1 MNNKKGFTFAI
12 LLLFTIISFL
22 LVFSERADAR
32 AGGGH
37 RFSGGSS
44 HSSSFGG
51 HYSSSSR
58 SSHHSRALTPEEIKA
73 FKDFFKNHWFFFLMV
88 IMLHILSL
96 LTAYRRTG
104 LGEDA
109 EDRKYWWIL
118 PIVMF
123 ISLPFAWLT
132 PLYLLFEI
140 KFIIDDIKRG
150 KFMSFIALEHE
161 EIREYMEKYAAEKA
175 ANAAEM
181 LAELQSND
189 PDFDFEALK
198 PRIEK
203 AFLQIQE
210 SWCNRDLS
218 KAECFL
224 ADGTYEQFQ
233 IQINQMIANH
243 EKDVMEDIKIKSI
256 NLEKVESK
264 AGFDA
269 IYLSISATAT
279 NYQINDQTQELISGS
294 KFSLDSFTEIW
305 CFMRRK
311 GAKSLNK
318 NGLME
323 GFCPNCGAPI
333 EGSRL
338 SKCKHCSAVLRSGQH
353 DWVLTGITQL
363 SEWRDTSSNAILG
376 MRALLDEDPSF
387 NISNVEDRLSVM
399 FWRLNEA
406 LNKQNVDP
414 IRKVSTDSFTEKLSI
429 EKALDKFPFTTNT
442 AVGSIE
448 IVGVCKENGN
458 NVLLGQITWSGYS
471 RVSCTRIYRK
481 SIFKL
486 IRAEKAKTDEKT
498 CFCNSH
504 CPNCGAPETNTGNNV
519 CEYCQTAVNNHKVE
533 WMLDDVLPSDSD
545 KVQDYLAMANN
556 IEHSMPAEKPE
567 ASENMQ
573 SGYSFDLNALDYI
586 SGTDLLR
593 LTIAMMLADGI
604 IDQSEMDIINKI
616 CEMKQISCDKLKS
629 YIEELRRMS
638 DPVQYALDTTAIK
651 MDENLLILL
660 ILIATADGSIAN
672 EEALMLQKL
681 ADRMGVPHNI
691 LNRTIN
697 TILENRN

>member
-1 MNNKKGFTFAI
+1 MSFT
-12 LLLFTIISFL
+12 
-22 LVFSERADAR
+22 
-32 AGGGH
+32 
-37 RFSGGSS
+37 
-44 HSSSFGG
+44 
-51 HYSSSSR
+51 
-58 SSHHSRALTPEEIKA
+58 ALEKEE
-73 FKDFFKNHWFFFLMV
+73 F
-88 IMLHILSL
+88 
-96 LTAYRRTG
+96 
-104 LGEDA
+104 
-109 EDRKYWWIL
+109 RKYQEQ
-118 PIVMF
+118 V
-123 ISLPFAWLT
+123 
-132 PLYLLFEI
+132 
-140 KFIIDDIKRG
+140 
-150 KFMSFIALEHE
+150 
-161 EIREYMEKYAAEKA
+161 AAEKA
-175 ANAAEM
+175 ANATEM
-181 LAELQSND
+181 LAELKSND
-189 PDFDFEALK
+189 PDFDFETLK

-233 IQINQMIANH
+233 IQINQMLSTH
-243 EKDVMEDIKIKSI
+243 EKDVMEDIKINSI

-264 AGFDA
+264 TGFDA
-269 IYLSISATAT
+269 IYLSISASAI
-279 NYQINDQTQELISGS
+279 NYQINDQTQEVLSGS
-294 KFSLDSFTEIW
+294 QYSLDNFTEIW

-311 GAKSLNK
+311 GAKTLNK

-363 SEWRDTSSNAILG
+363 SEWRDTSSKSILG
-376 MRALLDEDPSF
+376 MRALLKEDSSF

-406 LNKQNVDP
+406 LIKQNADP
-414 IRKVSTDSFTEKLSI
+414 IRKVSTDSFTEKLST
-429 EKALDKFPFTTNT
+429 EKALDKFPITTNT

-448 IVGVCKENGN
+448 IVGVFKENGN

-471 RVSCTRIYRK
+471 KMSRSIIYRK

-486 IRAEKAKTDEKT
+486 IRAEKAQTDTKT

-519 CEYCQTAVNNHKVE
+519 CEYCQTAVNNHNIE
-533 WMLDDVLPSDSD
+533 WMLDDVLPANSD
-545 KVQDYLAMANN
+545 KIKDYLIMASNL
-556 IEHSMPAEKPE
+556 EHSMSAKKQET
-567 ASENMQ
+567 SEDMQ
-573 SGYSFDLNALDYI
+573 SDYSFDLNNLDYI

-616 CEMKQISCDKLKS
+616 CEMKQISSDKLKS
-629 YIEELRRMS
+629 YIDELRRMS

-651 MDENLLILL
+651 MDENLLMLL
-660 ILIATADGSIAN
+660 ILIATADGNIAN

-681 ADRMGVPHNI
+681 ADRMGVPRNI

-697 TILENRN
+697 TVLENRN